1 VDTRATRWGRGSL
14 RKRPGRDAWEL
25 RVSAG
30 RDPLTRRYRYVSRS
44 FRGSKKEAEVALAQL
59 LTEVSQ
65 GRGGLVGAD
74 TTLAQ
79 LVEAWLELKRDS
91 LSPTTWE
98 GYAGKARFRLIPALG
113 DIPVRKLT
121 VEQIDRFYRALSR
134 DASLSASTIRQL
146 HNILTGSLDQA
157 IRWHW
162 RSDNPARLA
171 TLPPVRSA
179 ELHPPSPDEVMSAIA
194 SASPEFAI
202 FLRVAAAVGGRRGEI
217 GALRWLAVDLES
229 RELVI
234 SRALIESSGGTVLE
248 KDTKSHQARRVALDE
263 GTVTALAEWKTTCVA
278 RANACG
284 IQLQQGSYVFSP
296 EVDGSVPW
304 KPFHW
309 TSAWRRVRA
318 KSGID
323 RSYRLHDLRH
333 FAATRLLNAGV
344 PVRTVSNRLGHA
356 RPATTL
362 NIYAHFVPASDHV
375 AAEVLGGL
383 LDGRQ
388 Q

>member
-1 VDTRATRWGRGSL
+1 MDKRATRWGRGSL

-30 RDPLTRRYRYVSRS
+30 RDPLTHRYRYVSRS
-44 FRGSKKEAEVALAQL
+44 FPGSKKEAEAALAQL

-65 GRGGLVGAD
+65 GRGGYVGAD
-74 TTLAQ
+74 ATLAQ

-134 DASLSASTIRQL
+134 DALLSASTIRQL

>member
-113 DIPVRKLT
+113 EIPVRKLT

-333 FAATRLLNAGV
+333 FAATRLLNAVV

>member
-1 VDTRATRWGRGSL
+1 MDTRATRWGRGSL

-65 GRGGLVGAD
+65 GRGGYVGAD
-74 TTLAQ
+74 ATLAQ

-113 DIPVRKLT
+113 EIPVRKLT

>member
-1 VDTRATRWGRGSL
+1 
-14 RKRPGRDAWEL
+14 
-25 RVSAG
+25 
-30 RDPLTRRYRYVSRS
+30 
-44 FRGSKKEAEVALAQL
+44 

-65 GRGGLVGAD
+65 GRGGHVGAD

-146 HNILTGSLDQA
+146 HNILTGSLNQA

-171 TLPPVRSA
+171 TLPPTRPP
-179 ELHPPSPDEVMSAIA
+179 ELHPPSPGEVISAIA
-194 SASPEFAI
+194 SASPEFAT
-202 FLRVAAAVGGRRGEI
+202 FLRVAAAVGGRRGEV
-217 GALRWLAVDLES
+217 GALRWSAIDLGS

-234 SRALIESSGGTVLE
+234 SRALIESSGGTVEE
-248 KDTKSHQARRVALDE
+248 KDTKSHQARRLALDE
-263 GTVTALAEWKTTCVA
+263 GTVAALTDWKTACTV

-284 IQLQQGSYVFSP
+284 VELLPDSYVFSP
-296 EVDGSVPW
+296 EVDGSLPW
-304 KPFHW
+304 RPFHW

-362 NIYAHFVPASDHV
+362 NVYAHFVPASDQV
-375 AAEVLGGL
+375 AAEVLGDL